1 MRYIA
6 VVLLAAVLL
15 FGCTGGGQQA
25 GTPAGGGNGTPAG
38 GGAAGQQA
46 SGGEACTPSYSF
58 SDLQDGVLSQTS
70 SLVAT
75 VTCAAGKK
83 LTVKLDGN
91 DVADQSVDTNATTP
105 VKLEFYPKYEGTE
118 KLTVESDGEVV
129 FSRDWSVAALGN
141 SDTKGLDYDSV
152 SFKEWRAM
160 AFDVGN
166 QINLDKVK
174 IFMKRIDFHTQPST
188 QIDIQL
194 RDASGPGGMP
204 GNVIASSVSPI
215 NVTTLSDNWVTFSF
229 PNKPTMQ
236 AGRYWIVMKIDQS
249 EDVNL
254 VSDTVTV
261 HYSTIDKTAPG
272 NNYTAQMYLNVDT
285 HTGMAS
291 ESQWQSL
298 TYDRAYD
305 IVLSGAK

>member
-6 VVLLAAVLL
+6 FVILAAVLL
-15 FGCTGGGQQA
+15 FGCTGGGQQPA
-25 GTPAGGGNGTPAG
+25 AQGGNGSPAGGGTAG
-38 GGAAGQQA
+38 PQP
-46 SGGEACTPSYSF
+46 SGGEACAPSYSF

-70 SLVAT
+70 TLVAT

-105 VKLEFYPKYEGTE
+105 VKLGFYPRYEGTE

-129 FSRDWSVAALGN
+129 FSRDWNVTPLGN
-141 SDTKGLDYDSV
+141 GDTSGLDYDSV

-166 QINLDKVK
+166 PIALDKIK
-174 IFMKRIDFHTQPST
+174 IFMKRIDFRTQSDT
-188 QIDIQL
+188 KIDIQV

-204 GNVIASSVSPI
+204 GNVLASSISPI

-229 PNKPTMQ
+229 PNKPALQ
-236 AGRYWIVMKIDQS
+236 SGRYWVVMKIDQS
-249 EDVNL
+249 QDVNL

-291 ESQWQSL
+291 ESQWQPL

-305 IVLSGAK
+305 VILSGAK